1 MKSCSEMQSKRS
13 QTLSITDTLS
23 LSLTRL
29 FSVISELS
37 FFILFVSLW
46 LMPEGEILIKS
57 H

>member
-23 LSLTRL
+23 LSLTCL

-37 FFILFVSLW
+37 FFILFVSPW

>member
-23 LSLTRL
+23 LSLTCL

-37 FFILFVSLW
+37 FFILFVSPW
-46 LMPEGEILIKS
+46 LMPEGEMLIKS